1 MPIERNL
8 QAKGRMTTHL
18 DGEVS
23 PLRVDN
29 VEMVMVDEP
38 PVFGPSQHYFTSGI
52 VFGLPDQ
59 GRSFGNK
66 NGKHHSKLGIGRA
79 KFLGLGVLGFVADSK
94 VTQRDFMFASIS
106 MHAPGKVPRQLA
118 QSLLAQLSVG
128 KQLVPPSQQSPTG
141 LAKREVAAHRNPIH
155 TVVSAGE

>member
-1 MPIERNL
+1 RNL
-8 QAKGRMTTHL
+8 QAKGRMASHL

-23 PLRVDN
+23 PLRIDN
-29 VEMVMVDEP
+29 VEMVVIDQRP
-38 PVFGPSQHYFTSGI
+38 ALGTAQYHFAVAI

-66 NGKHHSKLGIGRA
+66 NGKHPSELGIGGA
-79 KFLGLGVLGFVADSK
+79 KFFGLSVLGFVADSK
-94 VTQRDFMFASIS
+94 VTQRDFMFASKG

-118 QSLLAQLSVG
+118 QSLLAQLDVG
-128 KQLVPPSQQSPTG
+128 KELVPPSQQSPTG
-141 LAKREVAAHRNPIH
+141 LAKWEVAAHGNAIH